1 MRGFRIAVLLAAL
14 AATSCGL
21 AYDERAE
28 KNKYVYLTFSDKT
41 FERFCIENY
50 DLNGDGR
57 LSRYEAQRVREMAC
71 SGLGIASLAD
81 LAAFTGLERLDCARN
96 ELEELDLT
104 PCTRLRQ
111 VDCSGNRIS
120 RLDVDDLRAL
130 VRLDC
135 SDNKLAQVDLTSNG
149 SLSGLDARRNRCRT
163 LDVASCAATLQAD
176 VRENPELSTV
186 YCRSGQS
193 VAFDGITE
201 LVTR

>member
-21 AYDERAE
+21 ANDDRTE
-28 KNKYVYLTFSDKT
+28 KNKYVYLTFFDKT

-57 LSRYEAQRVREMAC
+57 LSRYEAQRVRELSC

-81 LAAFTGLERLDCARN
+81 LEAFTSLERLDCAQN
-96 ELEELDLT
+96 DLEELDLT

-111 VDCSGNRIS
+111 VDCRGNRIA
-120 RLDVDDLRAL
+120 RLDVEDLRAL

-135 SDNKLAQVDLTSNG
+135 SDNELVQVDLTSNT
-149 SLSGLDARRNRCRT
+149 SLAGLDARRNRFRT

-176 VRENPELSTV
+176 VRENPELTTV
-186 YCRSGQS
+186 YCRSGQGVS
-193 VAFDGITE
+193 FDGITE
-201 LVTR
+201 LVAR